1 MSTRSSLLDLE
12 WWAVPKR
19 LIYIVITLLILGVL
33 AGGVGLYIWVYG
45 NPFKGAP
52 TETSSSA
59 GARFDSFEG
68 DVRVVRASTRETI
81 QARSDTRL
89 MPGDTV
95 QTQQD
100 GRARISL
107 ADGSTL
113 IVKPNSVVTI
123 AENTTSAGGRTNVR
137 VAVDRGQMSVRT
149 DQQPEGASNIVKTP
163 LTENHLSGQT
173 GATFGV
179 SEDKSEDIRV
189 SSGSVVTSTRN
200 GDKTTLNNGEYVA
213 INASGSITQREKLLD
228 VPTPSTPR
236 NLEKLVTRK
245 GGATSASL
253 RWQRPN
259 SGTPAH
265 YRVEVATSPFFV
277 TAGKVI
283 ERDQLEATEF
293 TVGDLRQGNYF
304 WRVRAIAASG
314 QASDWSEP
322 QKFLVVAEGGT
333 GDRIS
338 VSNVSF
344 EYVAGNIHIMRGR
357 TQPGTTIRCSG
368 RETLSGSDGSFQLQI
383 TAPRETREI
392 NVEAEDAQGNRDSYR
407 IPFSRDAGQR

>member
-1 MSTRSSLLDLE
+1 MGTQTSRFDFD

-19 LIYIVITLLILGVL
+19 LIYTVIVLLVLGVIA
-33 AGGVGLYIWVYG
+33 AGAGLYVWVYG

-52 TETSSSA
+52 ADAASSS

-89 MPGDTV
+89 FPGDTV

-100 GRARISL
+100 GRARVTL

-123 AENTTSAGGRTNVR
+123 AENTTGDGGRTNVR

-149 DQQPEGASNIVKTP
+149 EQQPEGASNIVKTP
-163 LTENHLSGQT
+163 LTESKLGAQT
-173 GATFGV
+173 GMSIGV
-179 SEDKSEDIRV
+179 SDDKSEDIRV
-189 SSGSVVTSTRN
+189 ASGSVVTSTRN
-200 GDKTTLNNGEYVA
+200 GDKTTLAGGEYVA
-213 INASGSITQREKLLD
+213 INPAGSIAQREKLLD
-228 VPTPSTPR
+228 VPQPAAPR
-236 NLEKLVTRK
+236 NLEKIATRK
-245 GGATSASL
+245 GGATSVSL
-253 RWQRPN
+253 KWQRPTT
-259 SGTPAH
+259 GAPAH

-277 TAGKVI
+277 AAGKVI

-293 TVGDLRQGNYF
+293 TIGDMRQGNYF
-304 WRVRAIAASG
+304 WRVRAVAASG
-314 QASDWSEP
+314 QSSDWSEP
-322 QKFLVVAEGGT
+322 QKFLVVTEGGT
-333 GDRIS
+333 GERIN

-344 EYVAGNIHIMRGR
+344 DYVAGNIYLMRGR
-357 TQPGTTIRCSG
+357 TQPGNTIRCAG
-368 RETLSGSDGSFQLQI
+368 RETLATSDGSFQLQI

-392 NVEAEDAQGNRDSYR
+392 NVEAEDAQGNRSGYR